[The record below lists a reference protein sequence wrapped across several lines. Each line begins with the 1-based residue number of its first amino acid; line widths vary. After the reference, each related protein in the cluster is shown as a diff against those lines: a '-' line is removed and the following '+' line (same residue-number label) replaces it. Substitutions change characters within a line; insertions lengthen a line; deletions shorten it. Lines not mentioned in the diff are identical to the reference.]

1 MQNSKSK
8 IKIHKTSTLMDLISA
23 IVAIAIALI
32 IAVAIKDCPTKLEEP
47 DMERG
52 RAKGKMAL
60 GRRDYEMK

>member
-1 MQNSKSK
+1 
-8 IKIHKTSTLMDLISA
+8 MDLISA
-23 IVAIAIALI
+23 IIAVAIALI
-32 IAVAIKDCPTKLEEP
+32 ISVAIKDCPTKLEEP